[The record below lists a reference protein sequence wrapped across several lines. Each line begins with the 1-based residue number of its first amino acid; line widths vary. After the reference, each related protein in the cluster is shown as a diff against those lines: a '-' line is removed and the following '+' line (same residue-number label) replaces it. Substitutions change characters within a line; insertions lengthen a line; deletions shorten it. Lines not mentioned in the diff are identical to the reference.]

1 VDGLYSLDFQI
12 RQVTLTPAEQALIL
26 AVRNLLKSQAVK
38 PETKIIDMPIQP
50 NPKGVT
56 EGAGSKMVP
65 TTNQSKRIATMFSR
79 RHTTPW
85 SEKEI
90 KAYRAIGTLD
100 PDDLSA
106 LERYYATERA
116 KGDEGRH
123 RRDLATFLNNF
134 AAELD
139 RARLFAG
146 RKRRAEPGFRS
157 QPTEYVAP
165 PLTAEEIAENE
176 RITANNSGTLKAMM
190 EKLKNHYTHDPA
202 QIAS

>member
-1 VDGLYSLDFQI
+1 M
-12 RQVTLTPAEQALIL
+12 TLTPAEQALIL

-38 PETKIIDMPIQP
+38 PETKIIEMPIQP
-50 NPKGVT
+50 KPKGVT
-56 EGAGSKMVP
+56 EGAGSKMIP
-65 TTNQSKRIATMFSR
+65 TTEQSKRIATMFSR

-146 RKRRAEPGFRS
+146 RKRKAEPGFL
-157 QPTEYVAP
+157 PTSKPYVAP
-165 PLTAEEIAENE
+165 TQSADEIAESE
-176 RITANNSGTLKAMM
+176 RMRANGADALKAMM
-190 EKLKNHYTHDPA
+190 DKLKNPYTHGSDMEKTA
-202 QIAS
+202 